1 VQVSVAGS
9 QTAVAEGIW
18 EGPPGRSLPVPG
30 APGEASVGRTHSLQ
44 AVGPGP
50 PTWEEPVAVDTPDRG
65 QGYYC
70 IIVS

>member
-9 QTAVAEGIW
+9 QTAVAGGIW
-18 EGPPGRSLPVPG
+18 EGPPGRSLPVQG
-30 APGEASVGRTHSLQ
+30 APGEANVGRPHSLQ

-50 PTWEEPVAVDTPDRG
+50 STWEEPVAVDTPDRG
-65 QGYYC
+65 QDYYC